1 MMEVFIGMAVAF
13 VMILLTVSAVFY
25 IISCVKG
32 MKALD
37 TLMSI
42 YEDLGD
48 KLKDYMDD
56 M

>member
-1 MMEVFIGMAVAF
+1 MTEVFIGMAVAF

-42 YEDLGD
+42 SEDLGD

>member
-37 TLMSI
+37 TLMNM

>member
-13 VMILLTVSAVFY
+13 VMILLAVSAVFY